1 MKMENLNRLNRLGG
15 FYDQVTRWGLWD
27 KHGIAPTIC
36 AIDWKDGKGLVLR
49 IWKRR
54 SN

>member
-1 MKMENLNRLNRLGG
+1 MEKKTKFLGNYYG
-15 FYDQVTRWGLWD
+15 GVAWHTGSVCSR
-27 KHGIAPTIC
+27 KGIKPTIC